1 MHMDHIEMLPYCG
14 YNYKL
19 QLVDHLSKFG
29 YIHPM
34 KTRTSMD
41 VGQALVTLFV
51 NNMTPRILQ
60 SDNSVEVSITL
71 LWKLFLYIV

>member
-1 MHMDHIEMLPYCG
+1 
-14 YNYKL
+14 
-19 QLVDHLSKFG
+19 
-29 YIHPM
+29 
-34 KTRTSMD
+34 MD